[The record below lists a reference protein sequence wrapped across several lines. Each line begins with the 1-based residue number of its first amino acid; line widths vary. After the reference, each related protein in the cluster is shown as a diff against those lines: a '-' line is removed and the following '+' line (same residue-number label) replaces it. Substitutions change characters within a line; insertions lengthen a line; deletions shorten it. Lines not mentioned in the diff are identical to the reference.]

1 MKKPKFAGSL
11 VRRPLL
17 AAALAASAVAP
28 APAMA
33 AYDIFLK
40 LDDVKGESQDSK
52 HKDWIQLFSYSEGVS
67 QVSVSAGNGAARAVT
82 RPNCSSFNALK
93 LFDRASPALLA
104 AAVTGQHFAK
114 GEVDFRRADA
124 AGQVF
129 LKLELSDVLVSS
141 VQQSGS
147 TGGDNAPT
155 ESISLNFGSVKVTY
169 QQQNAEGS
177 VGDPVVTSVVCP

>member
-1 MKKPKFAGSL
+1 MKKPQFAGSL

-40 LDDVKGESQDSK
+40 LDDVRGESTDSK
-52 HKDWIQLFSYSEGVS
+52 HKDWIQLFSYSAGVS
-67 QVSVSAGNGAARAVT
+67 QASVSEGNGAARAVT
-82 RPNCSSFNALK
+82 RPNCSSLNAMK

-104 AAVTGQHFAK
+104 GTVTGQHFSK
-114 GEVDFRRADA
+114 GEIDFQRADS
-124 AGQVF
+124 GGNVF

-141 VQQSGS
+141 IQQSGS
-147 TGGDNAPT
+147 TGGDSAPS
-155 ESISLNFGSVKVTY
+155 ESISLNFTNVKITY
-169 QQQNAEGS
+169 QPQNADGPA
-177 VGDPVVTSVVCP
+177 GDPVVTSLACP